1 MLTVDIVVH
10 YCLAYIWILL
20 LFFLI
25 IGILVKLN
33 VHRGIIIRLFLRFN
47 ILEFLAYKLLLT
59 KSVITERFIL
69 ITLLSVSFDNVTQ
82 ICLAV
87 IYVLHNLYFC
97 IVITQD
103 THIQRKRLKLF

>member
-33 VHRGIIIRLFLRFN
+33 VHQGIIIRLFLRFN

-59 KSVITERFIL
+59 KSVITEDSFSSRYF
-69 ITLLSVSFDNVTQ
+69 LSPS
-82 ICLAV
+82 IM
-87 IYVLHNLYFC
+87 
-97 IVITQD
+97 
-103 THIQRKRLKLF
+103 